1 MAKKKKEAWEIEYDK
16 KIIARNKGMKNLTN
30 EQKTAINEL
39 YDIANDVIVDI
50 GECFDIRL
58 EDIRKLDNAKW
69 KVFHAFNME
78 NRKKE

>member
-1 MAKKKKEAWEIEYDK
+1 MAKNKKEAWEIEYNK
-16 KIIARNKGMKNLTN
+16 KVIARNKGMKNLTN

-39 YDIANDVIVDI
+39 YDITNDVIVDI

>member
-1 MAKKKKEAWEIEYDK
+1 MEKKKKEAWEIEYDK